1 MSSSLK
7 TLFFLLV
14 FVFAGKMLN
23 AQSISLEPATLEVIF
38 HIKNAGIWVEGRFD
52 NFEGKFQMQ
61 EGNPK
66 SIQAKIK
73 IDVASIDTGIGLRDR
88 HLRGK
93 GYFDLD
99 RFPDIRFES
108 DRVKLVEG
116 NYYLVGK
123 LKIKDVSR
131 LVDIQLQFSE
141 DQKLLI
147 GRAAIDRRDFG
158 VGGSSLTLSDQ
169 VEITLR
175 VKLKP

>member
-1 MSSSLK
+1 MSFSLK
-7 TLFFLLV
+7 TSFILLV
-14 FVFAGKMLN
+14 FVFAGKILS

-52 NFEGKFQMQ
+52 SFEGKFQMQ

-66 SIQAKIK
+66 SMQAKIK
-73 IDVASIDTGIGLRDR
+73 IDVASIGTGIGLRDR

-93 GYFDLD
+93 GYFDID